1 MRIRFLSYLIVQIN
15 LIEDELNN
23 QKCLEEEEKE
33 LNCRLGTM
41 VLSDEPNNTE
51 ESEDLEVYHRMI
63 KESLN

>member
-1 MRIRFLSYLIVQIN
+1 

-41 VLSDEPNNTE
+41 ILSDEPDNTE
-51 ESEDLEVYHRMI
+51 ESEDLEVYH
-63 KESLN
+63 